1 MALRAEDLRK
11 SYGSRFVVDGVS
23 VEVHPGEI
31 VGLLGPNGAGKT
43 TSFYMTV
50 GLVRPDGGRILID
63 ERDVSSLPMYRRAR
77 AGLGYLAQEP
87 SIFRRLS
94 VEDNLN
100 AILEHAPLSPAQRTE
115 KRDRLLADLGL
126 TRLAK
131 QMAHTLSG
139 GEKRRTEIARA
150 LTTDP
155 RYLLLDEPFVGID
168 PLAVNDIQQVLG
180 ELKTRGLGLLITDH
194 NVQAT
199 LEIVDRAYI
208 IYAGKIL
215 VHGKAQELLQ
225 SAEARRV
232 YLGEKFHL

>member
-1 MALRAEDLRK
+1 VALRAEDLRK
-11 SYGSRFVVDGVS
+11 RYGSRLVVDGVS

-50 GLVRPDGGRILID
+50 GLVRPDGGRVLID
-63 ERDVSSLPMYRRAR
+63 DQDVSALPMYRRAR

-100 AILEHAPLSPAQRTE
+100 AILEHAPLSPAQRSE

-126 TRLAK
+126 TRLGK

-168 PLAVNDIQQVLG
+168 PLAVNDIQEVPG
-180 ELKTRGLGLLITDH
+180 ELKKRGLGLLITDH

>member
-1 MALRAEDLRK
+1 VALRAENLQK
-11 SYGSRFVVDGVS
+11 KYGHRLVVDGVS
-23 VEVHPGEI
+23 LDVHPGEI

-63 ERDVSSLPMYRRAR
+63 DSDVSGLPLYRRAR
-77 AGLGYLAQEP
+77 AGLGYLSQEP

-100 AILEHAPLSPAQRTE
+100 AILEHLPLSPAERVF
-115 KRDRLLADLGL
+115 KRDKLLSEMGLSRLS
-126 TRLAK
+126 R
-131 QMAHTLSG
+131 QMAYTLSG

-168 PLAVNDIQQVLG
+168 PLAVNDIQSVLRD
-180 ELKTRGLGLLITDH
+180 LKTRGLGLLITDH

-208 IYAGKIL
+208 IHSGRIL

-225 SAEARRV
+225 SAEARRL

>member
-1 MALRAEDLRK
+1 VALRAEDLRK
-11 SYGSRFVVDGVS
+11 RYGSRLVVDGVS

-50 GLVRPDGGRILID
+50 GLVRPDGGRVLID
-63 ERDVSSLPMYRRAR
+63 DQDVSALPMYRRAR

-100 AILEHAPLSPAQRTE
+100 AILEHAPLSPAQRSE

-126 TRLAK
+126 TRLGK

-168 PLAVNDIQQVLG
+168 PLAVNDIQEVLG
-180 ELKTRGLGLLITDH
+180 ELKKRGLGLLITDH

>member
-11 SYGSRFVVDGVS
+11 RYGSRLVVDGVS

-50 GLVRPDGGRILID
+50 GLVRPDGGRVLID
-63 ERDVSSLPMYRRAR
+63 DQDVSALPMYRRAR

-100 AILEHAPLSPAQRTE
+100 AILEHTPLSPAQRSE

-126 TRLAK
+126 TRLGK

-139 GEKRRTEIARA
+139 REKRRTEIARA

-155 RYLLLDEPFVGID
+155 RY
-168 PLAVNDIQQVLG
+168 
-180 ELKTRGLGLLITDH
+180 
-194 NVQAT
+194 
-199 LEIVDRAYI
+199 
-208 IYAGKIL
+208 
-215 VHGKAQELLQ
+215 
-225 SAEARRV
+225 
-232 YLGEKFHL
+232 

>member
-63 ERDVSSLPMYRRAR
+63 DRDVSALPMYRRAR

-100 AILEHAPLSPAQRTE
+100 AILEHTPLSPAQRTE